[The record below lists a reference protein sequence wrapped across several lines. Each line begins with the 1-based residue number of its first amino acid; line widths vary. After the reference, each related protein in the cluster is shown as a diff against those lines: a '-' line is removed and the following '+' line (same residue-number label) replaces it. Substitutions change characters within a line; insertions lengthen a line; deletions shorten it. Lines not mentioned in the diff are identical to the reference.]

1 MRVKFNTFD
10 THEDI
15 NNIIDIEGVNFR
27 KLSYT
32 DNNMVV
38 RINML
43 NPLIIIGNSGDT
55 GILLIEDDEN
65 NIVLFNK
72 NVVLSQL
79 FIQNVKEVGLS
90 FTRYSYEF
98 SILEM

>member
-27 KLSYT
+27 KLSYI

-43 NPLIIIGNSGDT
+43 NPLIIIGSSGDT

-98 SILEM
+98 SILET